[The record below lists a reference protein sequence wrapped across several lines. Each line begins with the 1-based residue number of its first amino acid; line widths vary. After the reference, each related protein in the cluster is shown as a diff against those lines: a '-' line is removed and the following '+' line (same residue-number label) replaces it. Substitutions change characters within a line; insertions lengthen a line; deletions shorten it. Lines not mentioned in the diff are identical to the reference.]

1 MYTMGGSETVYV
13 FAHTMENRIA
23 VIVIIFFIIDSY
35 KDNYNPKFEISPT
48 SIMSPVARSTT
59 RIPNAIF

>member
-1 MYTMGGSETVYV
+1 MGGSETVYV

-23 VIVIIFFIIDSY
+23 VIVNIFLILNSDKGI
-35 KDNYNPKFEISPT
+35 YNSRFVISPT

-59 RIPNAIF
+59 RTPNAIF